1 MRFIFFLFKEA
12 GNEVVLFH
20 HDDGVGDAGAED
32 ILVINKKFFSR
43 NLPNLNSK
51 LKYFVENQ
59 KIMFVRLM

>member
-32 ILVINKKFFSR
+32 MLVINKKLFFSVI
-43 NLPNLNSK
+43 
-51 LKYFVENQ
+51 FQ
-59 KIMFVRLM
+59 I